1 MENLESDVTDAAMS
15 RTGADD
21 RHRHI
26 VAIVRRRGYV
36 TNEELAKTFGV
47 TVQTARRRHRADV

>member
-15 RTGADD
+15 RTGAED

-26 VAIVRRRGYV
+26 VAIVRK
-36 TNEELAKTFGV
+36 LF
-47 TVQTARRRHRADV
+47 